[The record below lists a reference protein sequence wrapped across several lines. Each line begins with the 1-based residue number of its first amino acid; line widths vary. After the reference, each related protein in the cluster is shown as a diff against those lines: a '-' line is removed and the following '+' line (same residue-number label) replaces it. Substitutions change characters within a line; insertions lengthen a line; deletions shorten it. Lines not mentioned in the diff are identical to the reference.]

1 MYYDIIE
8 SGKRIKEMRKK
19 IGLTQAQISEKIGMS
34 EDNYGRIERG
44 INGASIDTFGVLSEI
59 LNCTAEYLQF
69 GVRTMALSEQEIRV
83 IMAMRGE
90 I

>member
-44 INGASIDTFGVLSEI
+44 INGTSIDTFGILSEI

-69 GVRTMALSEQEIRV
+69 GVRTMVLTEQEIRV
-83 IMAMRGE
+83 IMAMRGK
-90 I
+90 